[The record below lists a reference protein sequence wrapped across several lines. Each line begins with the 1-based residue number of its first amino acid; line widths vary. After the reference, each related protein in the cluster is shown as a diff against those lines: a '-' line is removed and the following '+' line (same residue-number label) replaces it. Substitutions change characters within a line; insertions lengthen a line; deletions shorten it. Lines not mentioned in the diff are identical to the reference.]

1 MSRRARLADLYPQKD
16 WLPPLDV
23 VEDYLEAVDKFLY
36 GFKVCYPPI
45 EKVFTAFD
53 RLENAPDI
61 VLVGQDPYPDS
72 QATGIAFQ
80 TRGNVYS
87 LSLKRIADSLGN
99 DSDKY
104 PDWDKWIKEF
114 NVLSMNIAL
123 TNTGKGQSVIN
134 KNIQAWKPIVKRIL
148 TCLANLENRPAVIL
162 FGGKA
167 SAYRSFLPMA
177 IQSRHP
183 AARGKKLETSI
194 WRQIKTKLG
203 NRYNQFQ
210 TCTVNKRK
218 DGSRR

>member
-36 GFKVCYPPI
+36 GFKVCYPLI
-45 EKVFTAFD
+45 ENVFAAFA

-72 QATGIAFQ
+72 RAKGIAFQ
-80 TRGNVYS
+80 TKDNAYS

-104 PDWDKWIKEF
+104 PDWDKWIEEF

-123 TNTGKGQSVIN
+123 TNTGKSQRVISA
-134 KNIQAWKPIVKRIL
+134 NIGVWKPIVEEIFRCIAKQK
-148 TCLANLENRPAVIL
+148 NRPAVIL

-183 AARGKKLETSI
+183 AAWGKKLETSI
-194 WRQIKTKLG
+194 GRQIEKKLG
-203 NRYNQFQ
+203 GRYNKFR
-210 TCTVNKRK
+210 TCTVNKKK
-218 DGSRR
+218 DGIRR

>member
-1 MSRRARLADLYPQKD
+1 MSRRTKLADLYPQKD
-16 WLPPLDV
+16 WLPPRDDV
-23 VEDYLEAVDKFLY
+23 EGFLEDVDKFLH

-53 RLENAPDI
+53 RLENDPDI

-72 QATGIAFQ
+72 RATGIAFQ
-80 TRGNVYS
+80 TRGNDYS

-183 AARGKKLETSI
+183 AAWGKKLETSI

-203 NRYNQFQ
+203 TRYNQFQ
-210 TCTVNKRK
+210 KCTVNRQ
-218 DGSRR
+218 

>member
-16 WLPPLDV
+16 WLPHLKKVKRD
-23 VEDYLEAVDKFLY
+23 LCIVDKFLDEFT
-36 GFKVCYPPI
+36 GCYPPI
-45 EKVFTAFD
+45 EKVFAAFD
-53 RLENAPDI
+53 CLENAPDI

-72 QATGIAFQ
+72 RATGIAFQ
-80 TRGNVYS
+80 TRGNDYS

-104 PDWDKWIKEF
+104 PDWDRWIQEF

-123 TNTGKGQSVIN
+123 TNTGKSQRVISA
-134 KNIQAWKPIVKRIL
+134 NIGVWKPIVEEIFRCIAKQK
-148 TCLANLENRPAVIL
+148 NRPAVIL

-183 AARGKKLETSI
+183 AAWGKSL
-194 WRQIKTKLG
+194 RHQYGDRL
-203 NRYNQFQ
+203 
-210 TCTVNKRK
+210 KRNWVA
-218 DGSRR
+218 DIINFEHAR